1 MNQELLHL
9 LDQISR
15 EKGIDKPV
23 LVEAVL
29 SAVLSAARKRMG
41 PMENLQARLDD
52 VSGTITLFSPKTVVL
67 EDDIIDDSIEISLEE
82 AETINP
88 DVDLGQTVDVVHELE
103 DYGRIA
109 AQTAKQV
116 IIQKVREAERET
128 IYNEFIDRQGELVN
142 GVVSRVER
150 EGNLVVDLGRTEA
163 LLPRREQSFRETF
176 RRNDRIRAFIIEV
189 KKSSSGPQVIL
200 SRTHP
205 GFLMR
210 LFEMEVPEIYENI
223 VEIKEAARDVSGRA
237 KIAVMSND
245 KDVDPVGACVGI
257 KGMRV
262 QSVVQELRGEKIDII
277 PWTEDQV
284 QFVRNALSPAKVARV
299 YMNEEEKT
307 MQVVVP
313 NDQLSLAIGKRGQN
327 VRLAAKLTHW
337 KIDIMSEEEADA
349 DGERLE
355 ALRRAELAFSLPKR
369 AETSEDQDAD
379 VEVVAVEDEGAPAPV
394 AEMAEGLPA
403 DSVDATPAED
413 EQTPGQ
419 VVDEMSSD
427 GDDGTGLPADI
438 VDEAPAGTAVESELS
453 SLPAEQA
460 VSVSPSETLDETL
473 LGGDGA
479 ERTDESAT

>member
-15 EKGIDKPV
+15 EKSIDKSV

-52 VSGTITLFSPKTVVL
+52 GSGAITLFSPKRVML
-67 EDDIIDDSIEISLEE
+67 DDDIIDDSIEISIEE
-82 AETINP
+82 AQTIAP
-88 DVDLGQTVDVVHELE
+88 DAELGQTVDVIHELE

-142 GVVSRVER
+142 GVVARVER

-163 LLPRREQSFRETF
+163 LLPRREQSFREVF
-176 RRNDRIRAFIIEV
+176 KRNDRIRAYVIEV
-189 KKSSSGPQVIL
+189 KKASSGPQVIL

-223 VEIKEAARDVSGRA
+223 VEIKEAARDASGRA

-277 PWTEDQV
+277 PWTEDAV

-299 YMNEEEKT
+299 AMNDEGKT
-307 MQVVVP
+307 MQVIVP

-337 KIDIMSEEEADA
+337 KIDIVSEDEVDADA
-349 DGERLE
+349 ERLE
-355 ALRRAELAFSLPKR
+355 AIRLAESVFGPSKR
-369 AETSEDQDAD
+369 QETAAQEAEAESPGGG
-379 VEVVAVEDEGAPAPV
+379 DESA
-394 AEMAEGLPA
+394 AEMAEAPAAMEVEALADDVEAVAEAGLLPDGDSPA
-403 DSVDATPAED
+403 PSPEQAALAAPTDAGMDMAEA
-413 EQTPGQ
+413 
-419 VVDEMSSD
+419 VSID
-427 GDDGTGLPADI
+427 GDDPEGSD
-438 VDEAPAGTAVESELS
+438 D
-453 SLPAEQA
+453 
-460 VSVSPSETLDETL
+460 
-473 LGGDGA
+473 A
-479 ERTDESAT
+479 ER